1 MQCFAEMS
9 LSLKASQVQEQV
21 SSVQGEREL
30 ESVSPVALNGRSTS
44 ALVQGV
50 FFTGPPPKSFK
61 YRKDDLG

>member
-1 MQCFAEMS
+1 MS

-30 ESVSPVALNGRSTS
+30 ESVSPVALNGRSTY

-50 FFTGPPPKSFK
+50 FFTGPPPKSSM
-61 YRKDDLG
+61 YRKVDLG

>member
-1 MQCFAEMS
+1 MS

-50 FFTGPPPKSFK
+50 FFTGPPPKSSM
-61 YRKDDLG
+61 YRKVDLG